1 MPKSKVFNSSKSK
14 TSSTAASDQQS
25 TRSGSAASVIS
36 CKASTLAKKGLKAT
50 KAAIVRPFKKAK
62 RSRTQS
68 SVTDNNEDMSVAY
81 DNPLI
86 DFDDDSAPIDISLS
100 ASDSEVDPQKELGM
114 L

>member
-1 MPKSKVFNSSKSK
+1 MPKSKVLNSSKSK
-14 TSSTAASDQQS
+14 KSSTAASDQQS

-36 CKASTLAKKGLKAT
+36 RKASTLAKKGPKAT
-50 KAAIVRPFKKAK
+50 KAAIVPFKKAK